1 MIDHQKVKQS
11 ILNQIDGETWQ
22 PHITTNRPKSR
33 LTQRC
38 STANPTRTAIPAS
51 RMDTQTSLL
60 IPITTAAG
68 TRTGNSNSSLPSRG
82 TGSNSSTKLL
92 QPDNPVTTGSE
103 FDSSY
108 QTEPSTDELV
118 SSQHPPV
125 S

>member
-11 ILNQIDGETWQ
+11 ILNQTDGETWQ
-22 PHITTNRPKSR
+22 PHITTNHLKSR

-51 RMDTQTSLL
+51 QTDTQTSLL
-60 IPITTAAG
+60 IPTTTAAG
-68 TRTGNSNSSLPSRG
+68 TKTGNSNSSLPSRG
-82 TGSNSSTKLL
+82 TGSNSSTKLP
-92 QPDNPVTTGSE
+92 QTDSPVTTGSE
-103 FDSSY
+103 FKSSY

-118 SSQHPPV
+118 SSQQPPV